1 MITQLLAHSGSSN
14 RLNPCIC
21 ALDVAYNT
29 PVFITLRNISNDCLD
44 DAASSS
50 SSSFERRDVFSKYLF
65 CSKLSR
71 TSLDAWINCLMIN
84 ILLASPAN
92 TLISVAPFRRLCRST
107 MFCSSIECRILTRSS
122 AVPPSHLVEERVC
135 IFCKKLCKLTDRI
148 RNKNSPNIINL
159 SLK

>member
-50 SSSFERRDVFSKYLF
+50 SSSFCNDNLNLAATPGGGGVWNSAYMSWAVSARVGLGRDDDDVE
-65 CSKLSR
+65 
-71 TSLDAWINCLMIN
+71 
-84 ILLASPAN
+84 
-92 TLISVAPFRRLCRST
+92 VAIVHAIGR
-107 MFCSSIECRILTRSS
+107 
-122 AVPPSHLVEERVC
+122 
-135 IFCKKLCKLTDRI
+135 
-148 RNKNSPNIINL
+148 
-159 SLK
+159 

>member
-50 SSSFERRDVFSKYLF
+50 SSSCNDNLNLAATPGGGGVWNSAYMSWAVSARVGLGRDDDDVE
-65 CSKLSR
+65 
-71 TSLDAWINCLMIN
+71 
-84 ILLASPAN
+84 
-92 TLISVAPFRRLCRST
+92 VAIVHAIGR
-107 MFCSSIECRILTRSS
+107 
-122 AVPPSHLVEERVC
+122 
-135 IFCKKLCKLTDRI
+135 
-148 RNKNSPNIINL
+148 
-159 SLK
+159 